1 MALTVER
8 RNQIAWKIF
17 VQFLRERDVCS
28 ILDTCSYFSREYKI
42 PNNNLLYLAVEKAYI
57 DILYSCSGESCE
69 LQENE
74 IRNEFVW
81 LFNISRVIKKGI
93 IVDAGIKRQVGKK
106 TSKNL
111 IARKELNNYYH
122 ELLTELVNVLGKNDL
137 QRLEKISHRIEMLEE
152 KCSTSKVNSAEAG
165 S

>member
-17 VQFLRERDVCS
+17 VQLLRERDVCS

-42 PNNNLLYLAVEKAYI
+42 PNNNLLYLAAEKAYF
-57 DILYSCSGESCE
+57 DILYSCSGKSHE

-93 IVDAGIKRQVGKK
+93 IIDAGLKRQIGKRA
-106 TSKNL
+106 SKNL
-111 IARKELNNYYH
+111 IAAKELNSYYR
-122 ELLTELVNVLGKNDL
+122 ELLIELVNVPGKNDR
-137 QRLEKISHRIEMLEE
+137 QRLEKISHRIEMLENDMQTRNE
-152 KCSTSKVNSAEAG
+152 KSTK
-165 S
+165 